1 MHASGHRRAG
11 AGDEDR
17 GKVKKLSLLTAAVIT
32 AVAVSACAP
41 TRYSYAPVTTTSADL
56 EGASAAVYGMPPE
69 APRGDVRIAM
79 LGVSSMSPIGTQESK
94 SDAIHVALSV
104 SNRSDETWTVDPS
117 EQRITLTLKRQRSEL
132 YATTGDGR
140 STTAVSVLPRS
151 TKVINLYFPLPIQ
164 FQKEDAP
171 PPFDVLWTVHAGG
184 RAVTQRTPFQRFIVS
199 PTPQEE
205 RDLRKPED
213 FHDTDR
219 LVPGPE
225 APEHKPILPTDPL
238 DPLNDSPGH

>member
-1 MHASGHRRAG
+1 MHFEWGIDVLAPGTRMREQAM
-11 AGDEDR
+11 
-17 GKVKKLSLLTAAVIT
+17 KLSLAAVIA
-32 AVAVSACAP
+32 AVALWGCAP

-79 LGVSSMSPIGTQESK
+79 LGVSSISAIGTQESK
-94 SDAIHVALSV
+94 SDAIHLALSV

-117 EQRITLTLKRQRSEL
+117 EQRVSVTLKRQRSEL

-140 STTAVSVLPRS
+140 STTVVSVLPRS

-164 FQKEDAP
+164 FRREDAP
-171 PPFDVLWTVHAGG
+171 PPFDVVWTVHAGG
-184 RAVTQRTPFQRFIVS
+184 RAVTQRTPFQRFVVS

-205 RDLRKPED
+205 RDLRRPED

-238 DPLNDSPGH
+238 DPLNASPGQ